1 MLQHFLVI
9 RPSDAAGADASMER
23 KRSRDAA
30 DRDGS
35 GMDPERAITA
45 LGFRVQSLQ
54 GDQKAKAVVS
64 KCQAVILAVA
74 SSCLD
79 EWVTRVLSWRDW
91 PVIWWCGEA
100 AVTESCH
107 GGLEVDGVLFPGMTP
122 AQIHWSLMI
131 SSSHHLRRTQWQ
143 KEREQLLGRL
153 EERKWIERAKAILCE
168 MKQISEADAYEFLR
182 TQAMN
187 ERKRVVDVASS
198 IVNVYQW
205 ISENK
210 TGGSRK

>member
-9 RPSDAAGADASMER
+9 RPSGAAAADAQAEE
-23 KRSRDAA
+23 KRSWDEA
-30 DRDGS
+30 DRS
-35 GMDPERAITA
+35 GIRPETAITA
-45 LGFRVQSLQ
+45 LGFRVQALR
-54 GDQKAKAVVS
+54 GDQKAKALAS
-64 KCQAVILAVA
+64 KCEAVILAVP

-122 AQIHWSLMI
+122 AQIHWTLMI

-168 MKQISEADAYEFLR
+168 MKQISEADAYDFLR

>member
-9 RPSDAAGADASMER
+9 RPSDASSADASTER
-23 KRSRDAA
+23 KRGKGESAQSDMR
-30 DRDGS
+30 
-35 GMDPERAITA
+35 PETAIAA
-45 LGFRVQSLQ
+45 LGFRVQSLS
-54 GDQKAKAVVS
+54 GDQKAKALAS
-64 KCQAVILAVA
+64 KCQAVILAVP

-79 EWVTRVLSWRDW
+79 EWVTRVLSWRNW
-91 PVIWWCGEA
+91 PAIWWCSESS
-100 AVTESCH
+100 VTESCH
-107 GGLEVDGVLFPGMTP
+107 GSLDVDGVLFPGMSP
-122 AQIHWSLMI
+122 AQMHWTLMI
-131 SSSHHLRRTQWQ
+131 SSSQHLRRIQWQ

-153 EERKWIERAKAILCE
+153 EERKWIDRAKAILCE

-205 ISENK
+205 IK
-210 TGGSRK
+210 DKR

>member
-9 RPSDAAGADASMER
+9 RPSDGSAADASTEG
-23 KRSRDAA
+23 KRGTGEAA
-30 DRDGS
+30 RPDKQ
-35 GMDPERAITA
+35 PESAITA
-45 LGFRVQSLQ
+45 LGFRVQSLR
-54 GDQKAKAVVS
+54 GDQKAKAVAS
-64 KCQAVILAVA
+64 KCEAVILAVP

-91 PVIWWCGEA
+91 PVIWWCSEA
-100 AVTESCH
+100 SVTESCH
-107 GGLEVDGVLFPGMTP
+107 GGLEVDGVMYPGMTP
-122 AQIHWSLMI
+122 AQIHWTLMI

-168 MKQISEADAYEFLR
+168 MKHISEADAYEFLR

-187 ERKRVVDVASS
+187 ERKRMVDVASS